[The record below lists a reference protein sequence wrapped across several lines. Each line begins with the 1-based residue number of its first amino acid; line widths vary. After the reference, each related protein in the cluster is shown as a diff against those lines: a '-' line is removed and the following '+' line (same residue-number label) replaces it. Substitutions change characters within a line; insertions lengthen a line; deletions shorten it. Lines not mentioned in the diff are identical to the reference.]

1 MSCHLQASGTIE
13 LYFYGELPLAERA
26 EVQSHMGLCADC
38 RAALDDLSVIRAAL
52 AVRPDV
58 ATPPGGDWSGFM
70 SRLNTRIA
78 DEGEAGQAE
87 GTPVPAKVVA
97 ISWRRHVAP
106 YLATAAVLALVT
118 ISAVVM
124 LKQRGA
130 APSPA
135 ASGARA
141 TPAALA
147 TTPVA
152 QSEPI
157 IAPVVGAG
165 NPGPGRDA
173 AFAALSDQHFE
184 RSKLVVL
191 GIATKD
197 ARQADWDYER
207 QLAGTLLSDTRL
219 YRVAAEERGMQGLAG
234 VMRDLELVL
243 LQTSMSEQRD
253 TASLEHLQRLIRRR
267 DLITKMEVVH
277 AGAR

>member
-1 MSCHLQASGTIE
+1 MSCHLQAGGTIE

-26 EVQSHMGLCADC
+26 EVQAHMGQCPEC

-70 SRLNTRIA
+70 ARLDTRIA
-78 DEGEAGQAE
+78 NEGKAGQADS
-87 GTPVPAKVVA
+87 TPAPANVVA
-97 ISWRRHVAP
+97 ISWRRRAAP
-106 YLATAAVLALVT
+106 YLAAAAVLVLIT
-118 ISAVVM
+118 LSAVVT
-124 LKQRGA
+124 LKQRVA
-130 APSPA
+130 SPPA

-141 TPAALA
+141 TPAAL
-147 TTPVA
+147 TTAPVA
-152 QSEPI
+152 QNEPA
-157 IAPVVGAG
+157 IAPIADAR
-165 NPGPGRDA
+165 NPGPDRDPA
-173 AFAALSDQHFE
+173 LSALSDQHFE

-197 ARQADWDYER
+197 ARQADWAYER

-219 YRVAAEERGMQGLAG
+219 YRVAAEERGMQSLAG

-277 AGAR
+277 ASAR

>member
-1 MSCHLQASGTIE
+1 MSCHLQAGGTIE

-26 EVQSHMGLCADC
+26 EVQAHMGQCAEC

-70 SRLNTRIA
+70 ARLNTRIA
-78 DEGEAGQAE
+78 QEGQAE
-87 GTPVPAKVVA
+87 GTPAPAKVVA
-97 ISWRRHVAP
+97 ISWRRRVTP
-106 YLATAAVLALVT
+106 YLAAAAVLVLVT

-124 LKQRGA
+124 LKQRA

-135 ASGARA
+135 ASGARV

-147 TTPVA
+147 TPPVA
-152 QSEPI
+152 PGEPA
-157 IAPVVGAG
+157 IAPIVSAG
-165 NPGPGRDA
+165 NPGPDRDPA
-173 AFAALSDQHFE
+173 LSALSDQHFE

-197 ARQADWDYER
+197 ARQADWAYER

-219 YRVAAEERGMQGLAG
+219 YRVAAEERGMQSLAG

-277 AGAR
+277 ASAR

>member
-26 EVQSHMGLCADC
+26 EVQAHLGGCAEC

-70 SRLNTRIA
+70 ARLNTRIA
-78 DEGEAGQAE
+78 EEGQAE
-87 GTPVPAKVVA
+87 GTPAPASVVA
-97 ISWRRHVAP
+97 ISWRRRVAP
-106 YLATAAVLALVT
+106 YLAAAAVLVLVT
-118 ISAVVM
+118 ISAVVT

-130 APSPA
+130 APAPA

-141 TPAALA
+141 TPTSLA
-147 TTPVA
+147 TTPV
-152 QSEPI
+152 PV
-157 IAPVVGAG
+157 IAPVVGTG
-165 NPGPGRDA
+165 NPDPGRDPA
-173 AFAALSDQHFE
+173 LSALSDQHFE

-197 ARQADWDYER
+197 ARQADWEYER

-243 LQTSMSEQRD
+243 LQTSMAEQRD
-253 TASLEHLQRLIRRR
+253 AASLEHLQRLIRRR
-267 DLITKMEVVH
+267 DLITKMEVVR
-277 AGAR
+277 AGGR

>member
-1 MSCHLQASGTIE
+1 MSCHLRAGGTIE

-26 EVQSHMGLCADC
+26 EVHTHIGQCADC

-70 SRLNTRIA
+70 ARLNTRIVE
-78 DEGEAGQAE
+78 EGQPE
-87 GTPVPAKVVA
+87 GNSAPANVVA
-97 ISWRRHVAP
+97 ISWRRRVAP
-106 YLATAAVLALVT
+106 YLAAAAVLVLVT

-124 LKQRGA
+124 LKQRAA
-130 APSPA
+130 APTA
-135 ASGARA
+135 ARA
-141 TPAALA
+141 TPTALA

-152 QSEPI
+152 QSEPV
-157 IAPVVGAG
+157 IAPIVGAG
-165 NPGPGRDA
+165 NPDSGRDPA
-173 AFAALSDQHFE
+173 LSALSDEHFE

-197 ARQADWDYER
+197 ARQADWAYER

-277 AGAR
+277 ASGR